1 MKDVCK
7 KVLVKIC
14 RTRVKLFMQNM
25 GEKDMERK
33 KECDVDSSL
42 RDKLKGHVLA
52 SKRE

>member
-25 GEKDMERK
+25 ERK
-33 KECDVDSSL
+33 KKKCDVDSSL
-42 RDKLKGHVLA
+42 HDKLKGHVLA